1 MAHCPSR
8 ADAFSAG
15 FVFNVCS
22 SVWIFAFAAVGRAP
36 PSWAAPFRG
45 VLKGFGR
52 SLREENLLCGTRGS
66 PSRAQGPRPPN
77 GCDVGS
83 PRAPRSGPAG
93 LSCSRPGRCGPQS
106 AAAAPGRPVWTG
118 RTSGHTL
125 PRGAAQMPT
134 ECRTRTGSRS
144 VSEDRHGQTSLPPV
158 RGAAGR
164 EAEAPPQS
172 PPLGHVEGEHG
183 GAGCGGLDR
192 GARRVVASPQA
203 AGRGTALTVSGWTDG
218 GGSSTEA
225 SPGVGFAHG
234 TCSAGLAQRRQGG
247 WRRTRPAHSVRRR
260 LGAAAGEHHL
270 RWKSARRYW
279 LSDSPFLSPPH
290 RYSFNSLGN
299 SFSPFGKEQRLGR
312 RQRPG
317 SVSRASDLGFQR
329 ASEPWQV
336 IGV

>member
-1 MAHCPSR
+1 MAHCPLR

-93 LSCSRPGRCGPQS
+93 LSCSRPARCGPQS

-134 ECRTRTGSRS
+134 ECRTRTGGRS

-172 PPLGHVEGEHG
+172 RPLGHVEGEHG

-192 GARRVVASPQA
+192 GARRVVASPP
-203 AGRGTALTVSGWTDG
+203 GRGSGDSPDG
-218 GGSSTEA
+218 LRVDGRRRVIHRGVAGGRVRPRDMLSRLGTEA
-225 SPGVGFAHG
+225 A
-234 TCSAGLAQRRQGG
+234 RRAVADA
-247 WRRTRPAHSVRRR
+247 PCA
-260 LGAAAGEHHL
+260 LGAAASG
-270 RWKSARRYW
+270 
-279 LSDSPFLSPPH
+279 
-290 RYSFNSLGN
+290 
-299 SFSPFGKEQRLGR
+299 
-312 RQRPG
+312 G
-317 SVSRASDLGFQR
+317 SCG
-329 ASEPWQV
+329 
-336 IGV
+336 